1 MSPFDYLTRAEP
13 FDPRGTPY
21 AGDAQAQPLNAL
33 ARIFGQEETAVDP
46 TRRYGSAN
54 ALKGTPDAYWS
65 EAMMTPGQRT
75 ARNILASEPVQ
86 TVMNWANFAGPAMRA
101 MPRPVLAPEGR
112 PGGPNLVAPRVDGAI
127 FDTIYSSPPPVRQI
141 GDYNLVVE
149 PGGAGIGR
157 AHYYLLPKE
166 HTAAWT
172 ADSAPTPR
180 LGEFQVKPGQN
191 GGIEVTNAFLKRDLQ
206 GKGIGKQVYDAIEAD
221 FKGTPLVPSPWNQLS
236 DQAVSFWAK
245 RNPEVLQRTRELQAQ
260 SYEGDRY
267 PSRQIPAQ
275 MPRPVM
281 APEGPQGIRAY
292 HGSPH
297 DFDKFDMSKIGTGE
311 GAQAYG
317 HGLYFAESPKVAE
330 SYRSS
335 VQYKPMPTATDP
347 KDRATDLL
355 WHARG
360 NKDVAKYTAREL
372 YGRGEEGKA
381 VVDAIEAH
389 QATPGRMYEVRINAS
404 PEDFLDWDKPLSA
417 QSEKVRKA
425 LVEFGQT
432 PQDFD
437 AAIAALRTKR
447 ENPISRGGDTSGYVK
462 AIDDRIADLEARKT
476 AYDVPAGQF
485 LERLSYGR
493 NDVKDQTSAS
503 ARLREAGIPG
513 IKYLDQQSRGTGEG
527 TRNYVVF
534 RDDIISIL
542 KKYGLAGLLAGG
554 AAATKG
560 QEAKASP

>member
-101 MPRPVLAPEGR
+101 MPRPV
-112 PGGPNLVAPRVDGAI
+112 
-127 FDTIYSSPPPVRQI
+127 
-141 GDYNLVVE
+141 
-149 PGGAGIGR
+149 
-157 AHYYLLPKE
+157 
-166 HTAAWT
+166 
-172 ADSAPTPR
+172 
-180 LGEFQVKPGQN
+180 
-191 GGIEVTNAFLKRDLQ
+191 
-206 GKGIGKQVYDAIEAD
+206 
-221 FKGTPLVPSPWNQLS
+221 
-236 DQAVSFWAK
+236 
-245 RNPEVLQRTRELQAQ
+245 
-260 SYEGDRY
+260 
-267 PSRQIPAQ
+267 
-275 MPRPVM
+275 M

-297 DFDKFDMSKIGTGE
+297 DFDKFDLSKIGTGE

-317 HGLYFAESPKVAE
+317 LGLYFAEEPTVAQAYRDRLGGATYRVNGVEYDSQNPAHLAAMRVYDQGKEEALFRLRENSKRLADIEKRGGYPQPDAKLYAQAADIIEKGTVPK
-330 SYRSS
+330 
-335 VQYKPMPTATDP
+335 
-347 KDRATDLL
+347 L
-355 WHARG
+355 
-360 NKDVAKYTAREL
+360 DVDTH
-372 YGRGEEGKA
+372 GRL
-381 VVDAIEAH
+381 
-389 QATPGRMYEVRINAS
+389 YEVRINAS

-417 QSEKVRKA
+417 QSEKVK
-425 LVEFGQT
+425 
-432 PQDFD
+432 
-437 AAIAALRTKR
+437 AAIEPLARAIVEKGHPEDNTRYLVKSGSGVQHALTKWGADRLASKAEPFKTVDDLIYRHGR
-447 ENPISRGGDTSGYVK
+447 EKLTEALQNEGVK
-462 AIDDRIADLEARKT
+462 
-476 AYDVPAGQF
+476 
-485 LERLSYGR
+485 
-493 NDVKDQTSAS
+493 
-503 ARLREAGIPG
+503 G
-513 IKYLDQQSRGTGEG
+513 IKYFDQQSRGTGEG

>member
-101 MPRPVLAPEGR
+101 MPRPTMAAEGT
-112 PGGPNLVAPRVDGAI
+112 G
-127 FDTIYSSPPPVRQI
+127 
-141 GDYNLVVE
+141 
-149 PGGAGIGR
+149 
-157 AHYYLLPKE
+157 
-166 HTAAWT
+166 
-172 ADSAPTPR
+172 
-180 LGEFQVKPGQN
+180 
-191 GGIEVTNAFLKRDLQ
+191 
-206 GKGIGKQVYDAIEAD
+206 
-221 FKGTPLVPSPWNQLS
+221 
-236 DQAVSFWAK
+236 
-245 RNPEVLQRTRELQAQ
+245 
-260 SYEGDRY
+260 
-267 PSRQIPAQ
+267 
-275 MPRPVM
+275 
-281 APEGPQGIRAY
+281 GIRAY

-297 DFDKFDMSKIGTGE
+297 DFDRFDISKIGTGE

-513 IKYLDQQSRGTGEG
+513 IRYKDQGSRGTEG
-527 TRNYVVF
+527 GTSNYPKVYKLQL
-534 RDDIISIL
+534 RPNP
-542 KKYGLAGLLAGG
+542 LAN
-554 AAATKG
+554 
-560 QEAKASP
+560 